1 MADTRELSMDDY
13 LAMARR
19 RLKVVVVPM
28 LIAPIAGFLIS
39 YGFTPKYTSEAE
51 VLVEGQRVPSTYV
64 EPVVTADFAQ
74 RVDQL
79 KGEML
84 STAKLQPIIAGLDL
98 AKPGEEAELIGDIR
112 TNLVFSPAISS
123 LSPTATAGLSGKKK
137 PAGVDESLPAVNIS
151 YSDKSADRAQKIC
164 NAMAQAIITEN
175 LKSRSDI
182 ASQTTTF
189 LSRQVDEAKQA
200 LDNQDAKLADFKKR
214 YAGQLP
220 GDLENNL
227 RVLAA
232 LNTQLDATTQ
242 NLNRAQ
248 QDKTY
253 AESMLS
259 QQLAAWKNSQSST
272 SPETLEQ
279 QLTALQTQLLQL
291 QARYT
296 DDYPDVVKTKADI
309 ARVQARLDEIN
320 KAASSSNAATTEKA
334 TANEPADIRQLRLQ
348 IHQYQQVI
356 DQSTSDQKK
365 LQSSINS
372 YEARTSMSPEI
383 EEQWKVLDR
392 DSQAAQ
398 KFYNDLLAKKS
409 QADLGENMENHQEGE
424 QLIVGLSASHPD
436 RPEFP
441 NRLIFS
447 AAGLGA
453 GLGLGCLLAI
463 WLEFSDKSI
472 RTERDAAVAMDLP
485 LLISVPWVGEEPQ
498 FGPDGNGHGN
508 GKRHFWGRSPAHN
521 DEVKV

>member
-79 KGEML
+79 KGEMF

-242 NLNRAQ
+242 N
-248 QDKTY
+248 
-253 AESMLS
+253 
-259 QQLAAWKNSQSST
+259 
-272 SPETLEQ
+272 
-279 QLTALQTQLLQL
+279 
-291 QARYT
+291 
-296 DDYPDVVKTKADI
+296 
-309 ARVQARLDEIN
+309 
-320 KAASSSNAATTEKA
+320 
-334 TANEPADIRQLRLQ
+334 
-348 IHQYQQVI
+348 
-356 DQSTSDQKK
+356 
-365 LQSSINS
+365 
-372 YEARTSMSPEI
+372 
-383 EEQWKVLDR
+383 
-392 DSQAAQ
+392 
-398 KFYNDLLAKKS
+398 
-409 QADLGENMENHQEGE
+409 
-424 QLIVGLSASHPD
+424 
-436 RPEFP
+436 
-441 NRLIFS
+441 
-447 AAGLGA
+447 
-453 GLGLGCLLAI
+453 
-463 WLEFSDKSI
+463 
-472 RTERDAAVAMDLP
+472 
-485 LLISVPWVGEEPQ
+485 
-498 FGPDGNGHGN
+498 
-508 GKRHFWGRSPAHN
+508 
-521 DEVKV
+521 